1 MATLSGLLS
10 VFGSSLS
17 KTAPPKPSNSGLWRD
32 AESVSFSP
40 PVTLP
45 DGTSVVYELS
55 LRYSARFE
63 IQRLPSVLTFEVA
76 KFRLYLWLSSVVL
89 PGSFLTSWSAL
100 CPEILTQW
108 ELLPLTGHF
117 SKGCLGTRQNFQ
129 LGSSWKYHLPVPA
142 WNWRSEKVHRLRKL
156 NTPVRQSRNI
166 KSPNTWLRYS
176 LLNQSDRTKFWNFS
190 NSSFLELRYL

>member
-17 KTAPPKPSNSGLWRD
+17 KTAPPKPSNSGLWKE

-63 IQRLPSVLTFEVA
+63 IQRLPSVLTLEVA
-76 KFRLYLWLSSVVL
+76 KSRLH
-89 PGSFLTSWSAL
+89 GK
-100 CPEILTQW
+100 
-108 ELLPLTGHF
+108 LLPVAFL
-117 SKGCLGTRQNFQ
+117 CR
-129 LGSSWKYHLPVPA
+129 SSWILFDILIRVVPRDLDSVRTPPSDRSLFKRMS
-142 WNWRSEKVHRLRKL
+142 WNTPKFSVRIELKISSSSSGMKL
-156 NTPVRQSRNI
+156 NVWKGSPFKKIEYAGEAIPKYKKSKYLI
-166 KSPNTWLRYS
+166 KVFPS
-176 LLNQSDRTKFWNFS
+176 
-190 NSSFLELRYL
+190 

>member
-55 LRYSARFE
+55 LRYSARMPAFNVQFE

-89 PGSFLTSWSAL
+89 PGSFLTSWAEL

-156 NTPVRQSRNI
+156 NTPGEAIRRYKKSKYLI
-166 KSPNTWLRYS
+166 KVFPS
-176 LLNQSDRTKFWNFS
+176 
-190 NSSFLELRYL
+190 